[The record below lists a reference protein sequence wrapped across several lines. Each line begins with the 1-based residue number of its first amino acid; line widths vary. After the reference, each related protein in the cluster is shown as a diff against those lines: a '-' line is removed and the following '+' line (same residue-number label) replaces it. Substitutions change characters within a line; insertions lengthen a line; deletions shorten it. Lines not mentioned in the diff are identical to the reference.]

1 MSKNLEL
8 KKQVVS
14 DIVKKFQDAQ
24 SVIVVKYSGLTVEQ
38 VTGLRAQFRANG
50 VEYCVLKNTLV
61 RRALKELNIE
71 GLDEVLNGPS
81 AFAFGMNDPVSPAKI
96 INDFIVKKKSEAIEI
111 IPFSRNAWHA
121 GDGSNGFANR
131 NLIGIE
137 IARSMDYSDDKY
149 DRAEANAVEYIA
161 WVCVQYGWTSEQ
173 LNQHNWYSSTACP
186 HRLKDHWTT
195 FCSQVDARI
204 AEIKADAEG
213 NPSQPDL
220 NRPAADDQGKVKI
233 ALHGYER
240 DVRGINKDGTVY
252 VSVRD
257 LLSQMGYD
265 VGWVDGKV
273 TIEYHKAG

>member
-38 VTGLRAQFRANG
+38 VTGLRARFRATG

-111 IPFSRNAWHA
+111 KA
-121 GDGSNGFANR
+121 GLLGNE
-131 NLIGIE
+131 LM
-137 IARSMDYSDDKY
+137 SM
-149 DRAEANAVEYIA
+149 
-161 WVCVQYGWTSEQ
+161 EQ
-173 LNQHNWYSSTACP
+173 
-186 HRLKDHWTT
+186 
-195 FCSQVDARI
+195 
-204 AEIKADAEG
+204 IKALAEMPSREVLLARLVGSLQSSIASFVRVLDAIAKKDSE
-213 NPSQPDL
+213 
-220 NRPAADDQGKVKI
+220 AAPE
-233 ALHGYER
+233 A
-240 DVRGINKDGTVY
+240 
-252 VSVRD
+252 
-257 LLSQMGYD
+257 
-265 VGWVDGKV
+265 
-273 TIEYHKAG
+273 

>member
-96 INDFIVKKKSEAIEI
+96 INDFIVKKKSDAIEI
-111 IPFSRNAWHA
+111 KALAEMPSREVLLARLV
-121 GDGSNGFANR
+121 GS
-131 NLIGIE
+131 LQSS
-137 IARSMDYSDDKY
+137 IASFVRVLDAIAKKD
-149 DRAEANAVEYIA
+149 AEAAPEA
-161 WVCVQYGWTSEQ
+161 
-173 LNQHNWYSSTACP
+173 
-186 HRLKDHWTT
+186 
-195 FCSQVDARI
+195 
-204 AEIKADAEG
+204 
-213 NPSQPDL
+213 
-220 NRPAADDQGKVKI
+220 
-233 ALHGYER
+233 
-240 DVRGINKDGTVY
+240 
-252 VSVRD
+252 
-257 LLSQMGYD
+257 
-265 VGWVDGKV
+265 
-273 TIEYHKAG
+273 

>member
-111 IPFSRNAWHA
+111 KA
-121 GDGSNGFANR
+121 GLLGNELMFGFCYTQLYDIEQEQNG
-131 NLIGIE
+131 L
-137 IARSMDYSDDKY
+137 YTY
-149 DRAEANAVEYIA
+149 DREPKFDMTVF
-161 WVCVQYGWTSEQ
+161 
-173 LNQHNWYSSTACP
+173 H
-186 HRLKDHWTT
+186 
-195 FCSQVDARI
+195 
-204 AEIKADAEG
+204 
-213 NPSQPDL
+213 
-220 NRPAADDQGKVKI
+220 
-233 ALHGYER
+233 
-240 DVRGINKDGTVY
+240 GINSAKAA
-252 VSVRD
+252 
-257 LLSQMGYD
+257 
-265 VGWVDGKV
+265 
-273 TIEYHKAG
+273 IEE